1 MKHFNCIGGYI
12 DMLEDLKVKIEAIS
26 KTLTEETALLSLSE
40 ECSEFSQ
47 AALKLIRAEHLTENW
62 TPVSVEEAKT
72 NLEEEFYDVVTC
84 AAVCGFIL
92 EEDDLKDILLYKQ
105 YASGNRLQRLIS
117 LAHRSNEL
125 ANKALDKREAVS
137 YGVKRDVL
145 DSKDFGISMLLKSVL
160 IAAQAVDLTFDFG
173 TFISNPKWER
183 WQHRLEAQHD

>member
-1 MKHFNCIGGYI
+1 
-12 DMLEDLKVKIEAIS
+12 MLKDLKDKIKAIS
-26 KTLTEETALLSLSE
+26 KTLKDETSLLALSE

-92 EEDDLKDILLYKQ
+92 EESDLRDISLYKP

-125 ANKALDKREAVS
+125 ANKALDKREVIS
-137 YGVKRDVL
+137 YGVKQEVL
-145 DSKDFGISMLLKSVL
+145 DSKNFDISMLLKSVL
-160 IAAQAVDLTFDFG
+160 IAAQAVDLTFDFA
-173 TFISNPKWER
+173 TFITNPKWER
-183 WQHRLEAQHD
+183 WQKRLEDQL